1 MNELLIALT
10 PADIEAALAR
20 RLHVAR
26 KARDWTQAELA
37 RRSGLS
43 IATVARFEQSGQG
56 QVSSL
61 IRFCAALGCLDDFDG
76 VLRTPAPASLEELR
90 RQRGA
95 TGSR

>member
-1 MNELLIALT
+1 MTALLVALT
-10 PADIEAALAR
+10 PADVEAALAR

-26 KARDWTQAELA
+26 KARNWTQADLA

-61 IRFCAALGCLDDFDG
+61 IRFCAALGCLEDFDE
-76 VLRTPAPASLEELR
+76 VLRTTAPASLEELR
-90 RQRGA
+90 RRLDA
-95 TGSR
+95 EGSR